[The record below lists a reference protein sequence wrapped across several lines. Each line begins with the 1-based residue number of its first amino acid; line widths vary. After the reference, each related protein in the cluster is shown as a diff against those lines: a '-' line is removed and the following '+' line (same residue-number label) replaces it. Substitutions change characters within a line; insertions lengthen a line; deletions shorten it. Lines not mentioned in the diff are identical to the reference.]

1 MVILYS
7 RTIAIWPGTTSPEVR
22 IMSLLFLENWIAFVV
37 VCEDGK
43 GMCLQVKSDPRLE
56 RVPIM
61 YRRAQLTA
69 VSLNIIHQLHT
80 PSMGLILTAYTRP
93 RSTRNISCMTSVR
106 LCLVAKRTGRGMLI
120 IEMDLKTL
128 NAEVT

>member
-7 RTIAIWPGTTSPEVR
+7 RTIAIWPVTTSPEVR

-37 VCEDGK
+37 VREDGK

-61 YRRAQLTA
+61 YRRAANSSVTKYHPSA
-69 VSLNIIHQLHT
+69 TYSKHGANIDGLHKVKKHQKYKLHDLC
-80 PSMGLILTAYTRP
+80 PFVFGCKKNWK
-93 RSTRNISCMTSVR
+93 RN
-106 LCLVAKRTGRGMLI
+106 A
-120 IEMDLKTL
+120 
-128 NAEVT
+128 NN